1 MKRRKWGFH
10 FFFFWNLGSYK
21 ALFGLDGGWE
31 ISDRSAWVWKRDFE
45 RVMVEEEGRGKGGGM
60 KLAGGKKESE
70 RAIVCVLKLSK
81 GWEDLLPLISYLL
94 LLLFILIIL
103 YLAESSI

>member
-1 MKRRKWGFH
+1 M
-10 FFFFWNLGSYK
+10 
-21 ALFGLDGGWE
+21 
-31 ISDRSAWVWKRDFE
+31 
-45 RVMVEEEGRGKGGGM
+45 
-60 KLAGGKKESE
+60 
-70 RAIVCVLKLSK
+70 CVLKLSK